1 MKKNRLYEQNI
12 DWDTEGESIDPNNDS
27 DLPVDDTSGNDDNTS
42 TNNTINASTKYFCKK
57 CKDSSNNQKTGEEC
71 DSVIDSGGDCTDYD
85 LDLIINDLPSLK
97 DKSGADKGKPSKN
110 NFKVKNGKL
119 YMRGESRV
127 TDGSNLDFELKKQ
140 NDVWMFYDE
149 EKEGGAGWIPFEEYF
164 TSSLHENKN
173 IMIKE
178 NMDRLPQMIDD
189 KLREFNF
196 YTVDPKKGKQKI
208 SFTDEDREVMKNN
221 FIDMSEKYPEDIAFI
236 RSVVSCKDIDEKTN
250 EPFVK
255 LGSYR
260 DSSNINL
267 PFSKKVNGLEKVLD
281 GGINYFTIE
290 NNPGPDNRDFKIL
303 PGDLIKDIEF
313 SEESKEDMGE
323 PMGQPSPQVEKE
335 EPFEEV
341 MKGKEKKGLASLVQT
356 DEVGNDFTKKQ
367 KEILEKLKKQGYLFK
382 QPINQEGYEMKK
394 VKSKEFTESFKV
406 WKKKS

>member
-1 MKKNRLYEQNI
+1 MKTIIEQINWGEAEV
-12 DWDTEGESIDPNNDS
+12 WDSEDFTP
-27 DLPVDDTSGNDDNTS
+27 LTSDDNNSDVEVDSSNITGS
-42 TNNTINASTKYFCKK
+42 PKYFCKK
-57 CKDSSNNQKTGEEC
+57 CKDSSNNKKTGEEC
-71 DSVIDSGGDCTDYD
+71 DEVIDSGGKCTDYD
-85 LDLIINDLPSLK
+85 IELIINDLPSLK
-97 DKSGADKGKPSKN
+97 DKSGANKGKPSKN
-110 NFKVKNGKL
+110 NFKVKDGKL
-119 YMRGESRV
+119 YMRGESRL
-127 TDGSNLDFELKKQ
+127 TDGLDVDFELKKE
-140 NDVWMFYDE
+140 NGTWMFYDE

-208 SFTDEDREVMKNN
+208 SFTDDDREVMKNN

-303 PGDLIKDIEF
+303 PGDLIKDVEF
-313 SEESKEDMGE
+313 SEESKEDMGK
-323 PMGQPSPQVEKE
+323 QIRRPSPQVEKQ

-341 MKGKEKKGLASLVQT
+341 MKGKEKKGLDALVQT
-356 DEVGNDFTKKQ
+356 DEVSNNFTKKQ

-382 QPINQEGYEMKK
+382 QPVNQEGYEMKK

>member
-1 MKKNRLYEQNI
+1 M
-12 DWDTEGESIDPNNDS
+12 SISNN
-27 DLPVDDTSGNDDNTS
+27 
-42 TNNTINASTKYFCKK
+42 AFCKK
-57 CKDSSNNQKTGEEC
+57 CKKSDGTEREN
-71 DSVIDSGGDCTDYD
+71 VACTPLVLYGSATCEDYD
-85 LDLIINDLPSLK
+85 TGGIANEINAAWLEVMPNLADRNKLK
-97 DKSGADKGKPSKN
+97 PGHFSVNS
-110 NFKVKNGKL
+110 GKL
-119 YMRGESRV
+119 MVKG
-127 TDGSNLDFELKKQ
+127 
-140 NDVWMFYDE
+140 
-149 EKEGGAGWIPFEEYF
+149 EKEDMIEDTEFEIKKKKVGSDYDWF
-164 TSSLHENKN
+164 FNENGTEKSYTKDYLKPISEPDYLDEQKE
-173 IMIKE
+173 IMS
-178 NMDRLPQMIDD
+178 NMDRIPQMIDD

-208 SFTDEDREVMKNN
+208 SFTDDDREVMKNN

-382 QPINQEGYEMKK
+382 QPVNQEGYEMKK
-394 VKSKEFTESFKV
+394 VNSKEFTESFKV

>member
-1 MKKNRLYEQNI
+1 MI
-12 DWDTEGESIDPNNDS
+12 TE
-27 DLPVDDTSGNDDNTS
+27 
-42 TNNTINASTKYFCKK
+42 KFFCKK
-57 CKDSSNNQKTGEEC
+57 CKYSGNEVSNENGCDALFKTHGWDNVGCLEYNSDKFGEIADE
-71 DSVIDSGGDCTDYD
+71 
-85 LDLIINDLPSLK
+85 INGVWKQVMPELSNDNKL
-97 DKSGADKGKPSKN
+97 KSGHFSD
-110 NFKVKNGKL
+110 VNGKL
-119 YMRGESRV
+119 MVMG
-127 TDGSNLDFELKKQ
+127 
-140 NDVWMFYDE
+140 
-149 EKEGGAGWIPFEEYF
+149 EKEDMIEDTKFEIKKKKVGSEFDWFFEENGTEKSY
-164 TSSLHENKN
+164 TKDYLKYSDKKLDEN

-196 YTVDPKKGKQKI
+196 YTVDSKKGKQKI
-208 SFTDEDREVMKNN
+208 SFTDDDREVMKNN

-313 SEESKEDMGE
+313 SEESKEDMSE

-382 QPINQEGYEMKK
+382 QPVNQEGYDMKK